1 MPSATLTTS
10 VREPCSGFRP
20 ANAMFAKLLL
30 IIIVMSGTACALL
43 VNRQQRI
50 DTAHRSAQLHQ
61 EILRQRQQCWALRR
75 DIAFESQPER
85 VRAALAEIGGQWSP
99 IVITE
104 PAPL

>member
-1 MPSATLTTS
+1 
-10 VREPCSGFRP
+10 
-20 ANAMFAKLLL
+20 MFAKLLL
-30 IIIVMSGTACALL
+30 IIIVMGATACALL

-50 DTAHRSAQLHQ
+50 DTAHQAAQLHQ
-61 EILRQRQQCWALRR
+61 EILRQRQQCWAIRR
-75 DIAFESQPER
+75 DLAFESQPER

>member
-1 MPSATLTTS
+1 
-10 VREPCSGFRP
+10 
-20 ANAMFAKLLL
+20 MFAKLLL